1 MESMVL
7 GNRCV
12 WGGVI
17 RGVRWG
23 WWVGV
28 KMEVGFSRDVR
39 RGRVTLPWERTYF
52 I

>member
-1 MESMVL
+1 MVL
-7 GNRCV
+7 GNRCG

-17 RGVRWG
+17 RGEVG
-23 WWVGV
+23 MVGGV
-28 KMEVGFSRDVR
+28 KMEGGFSRDVR